1 MAVDDILKKIKAEA
15 EEAAGR
21 VVASGQSE
29 SDGITAEARKRIEA
43 ERERL
48 LGRARQRASE
58 ERNRIV
64 TMARLSA
71 RRELLEE
78 KQRLIGRVFE
88 ETRKSFIGM
97 GRDEYRSLIK
107 AFLGGTVDPGGADV
121 VIDTDEKRIDQ
132 SFLDRVS
139 AELGRGPLKLADER
153 RAIGGGFILKSG
165 RTETNCTL
173 DTILRDARERLEP
186 EVAAIL
192 FAADAEG

>member
-1 MAVDDILKKIKAEA
+1 MAVDDILKKIKTEA
-15 EEAAGR
+15 AEAAGR

-29 SDGITAEARKRIEA
+29 SDGITGEARKRIET

-48 LGRARQRASE
+48 LGRARQRATE

-78 KQRLIGRVFE
+78 KQRLISRVFE
-88 ETRKSFIGM
+88 ETRKSFIDMRG
-97 GRDEYRSLIK
+97 DEYRSLIK
-107 AFLGGTVDPGGADV
+107 AFLGGTVEPGGAEV
-121 VIDTDEKRIDQ
+121 VIDPNEKRIDQ
-132 SFLDRVS
+132 SFLDQVS
-139 AELGRGPLKLADER
+139 GELGRGALKLADDR

-173 DTILRDARERLEP
+173 DTILRDARERVEP

-192 FAADAEG
+192 FGAGAED